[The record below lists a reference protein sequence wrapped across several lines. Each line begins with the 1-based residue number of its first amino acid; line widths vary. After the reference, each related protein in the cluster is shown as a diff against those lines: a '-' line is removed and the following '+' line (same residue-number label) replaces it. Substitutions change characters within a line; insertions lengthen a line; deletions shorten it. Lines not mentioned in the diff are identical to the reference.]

1 MRNEN
6 SMKLEGLALIKDY
19 RKNPDKY
26 LPAIDHTE
34 EVPAVN
40 EYGERNIGWYA
51 GLLEEN
57 RIFFAENWCVDHITM
72 LTIFVSTKGIKD
84 KTEEELIQW
93 FQDIGYISF
102 RNGNEPAIG
111 VNTFKTKSGDEF
123 YSINITVGIDDEP
136 AQIDGAPV
144 YGWAVLNEY
153 NRRKKQ

>member
-57 RIFFAENWCVDHITM
+57 RIFFAV
-72 LTIFVSTKGIKD
+72 LASGGISHS
-84 KTEEELIQW
+84 ESAR
-93 FQDIGYISF
+93 ISQSQS
-102 RNGNEPAIG
+102 
-111 VNTFKTKSGDEF
+111 V
-123 YSINITVGIDDEP
+123 
-136 AQIDGAPV
+136 
-144 YGWAVLNEY
+144 
-153 NRRKKQ
+153 